1 MGIVKKI
8 FNRVNYYILFNRIN
22 MRTKFLV
29 IFLLLAGTILTGASC
44 FTKSATTTGPMGL
57 YRSVDE
63 GEKWIQV
70 AALPTSQGVKSIEG
84 IKVYRIFE
92 DPSDANAYYVG
103 TRGQGL
109 YYTLNNG
116 DSWQSVPFMANK
128 FIYALV
134 VDPKDKCTI
143 YVSDGANIYKTI
155 DCTRTWETVFT
166 EQRTKDGLRAL
177 DMDVSS
183 GKVIY
188 GAELNGDI
196 IASRDEGKSW
206 AVIKRFNVQLY
217 DLVVD
222 RQTPNRFY
230 VATYQSGLYRTD
242 DGGANWIDLR
252 EGLKKYN
259 DSKKVYRIVLNPSK
273 KDSLFW
279 ACKYGILKSDDAGN
293 TWTDLK
299 LLTPPGQ
306 VSIFAFAVHPT
317 NDKKLYYTATILGE
331 KNVPVRSTYYTSD
344 DGGTTWVTKKLP
356 TNTIPMIMKVKA
368 IKEGTLMLLGFA
380 LLN

>member
-1 MGIVKKI
+1 MPKKFIV
-8 FNRVNYYILFNRIN
+8 VLG
-22 MRTKFLV
+22 LV
-29 IFLLLAGTILTGASC
+29 CCLVFTGASC
-44 FTKSATTTGPMGL
+44 FSKKTTTTGPMGV
-57 YRSVDE
+57 YRTTDG
-63 GEKWIQV
+63 GEKWAQV
-70 AALPTSQGVKSIEG
+70 AAFPTSQGVKSIESL
-84 IKVYRIFE
+84 KVYRMFE
-92 DPSDANAYYVG
+92 DPSDANAYYLG

-116 DSWQSVPFMANK
+116 DSWQVVPFMANK

-143 YVSDGANIYKTI
+143 YASDGANIYKTI
-155 DCTRTWETVFT
+155 DCTRTWEIVFT
-166 EQRTKDGLRAL
+166 EQRSNEGLRAL

-188 GAELNGDI
+188 GAELGGDI
-196 IASRDEGKSW
+196 IVSRDEGESW
-206 AVIKRFNVQLY
+206 QVIKRFNAQLS

-222 RQTPNRFY
+222 KQTPNRFY
-230 VATYQSGLYRTD
+230 VASTQSGLFRTD
-242 DGGANWIDLR
+242 DGGTNWIDLR

-259 DSKKVYRIVLNPSK
+259 DSKKVYRVVLNPSA

-279 ACKYGILKSDDAGN
+279 VCKYGILKSDDAGN

-306 VSIFAFAVHPT
+306 VSIFGFAVNPT
-317 NDKKLYYTATILGE
+317 NDKQIFYTGTILGE
-331 KNVPVRSTYYTSD
+331 GNVPVKSTYYKSD

-356 TNTIPMIMKVKA
+356 TNTIPTAMKVKVT
-368 IKEGTLMLLGFA
+368 KDGVMMLLGFA